1 MKPRLQTVLEI
12 RQHNEAEAK
21 RVLGVLERERAG
33 ILAMRSA
40 IERDLLEAA
49 SAGVSPGLREQLAT
63 FATACRAAAVACD
76 QRTAA
81 CDGRINAARSLL
93 GQAHREV
100 RAIEALQARDR
111 TAAARTAARRE
122 GRENDEFAARR
133 RQEMNA

>member
-1 MKPRLQTVLEI
+1 MKPRLHAVLGI
-12 RQHNEAEAK
+12 RQHNEAEAR
-21 RVLGVLERERAG
+21 RVLGVLERERAD

-40 IERDLLEAA
+40 IGRDLDEAA
-49 SAGVSPGLREQLAT
+49 SANVRPELREQLAA

-81 CDGRINAARSLL
+81 CDGRINTARSLL
-93 GQAHREV
+93 ANAHREV

-111 TAAARTAARRE
+111 ASAARSASRRE

-133 RQEMNA
+133 HQETSR